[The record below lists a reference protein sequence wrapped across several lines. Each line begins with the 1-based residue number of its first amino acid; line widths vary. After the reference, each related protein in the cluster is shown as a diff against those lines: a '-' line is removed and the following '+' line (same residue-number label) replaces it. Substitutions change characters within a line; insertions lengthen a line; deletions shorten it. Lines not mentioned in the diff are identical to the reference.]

1 MEEQMTLE
9 GAGRLALI
17 VFFGSMLA
25 ACGSTWEGMKQD
37 TGENME
43 AVGSGMES
51 TGEDIQE
58 DAEGAPTQ

>member
-1 MEEQMTLE
+1 
-9 GAGRLALI
+9 
-17 VFFGSMLA
+17 
-25 ACGSTWEGMKQD
+25 MKQD

>member
-1 MEEQMTLE
+1 MTLE

-17 VFFGSMLA
+17 VFFGSMLV

-43 AVGSGMES
+43 AIGGGMES

-58 DAEGAPTQ
+58 DSEAPPTR